1 VLGEQLLFQAVA
13 TVANRSPLERAE
25 EAASRINAALDGGR
39 RVYLLQRTASGEVR
53 ITEPQGVLLTIV
65 PGDAA
70 VSGKSCEE
78 LGRALIAVLHR
89 EWLAQRI
96 RGL

>member
-1 VLGEQLLFQAVA
+1 
-13 TVANRSPLERAE
+13 
-25 EAASRINAALDGGR
+25 
-39 RVYLLQRTASGEVR
+39 VR